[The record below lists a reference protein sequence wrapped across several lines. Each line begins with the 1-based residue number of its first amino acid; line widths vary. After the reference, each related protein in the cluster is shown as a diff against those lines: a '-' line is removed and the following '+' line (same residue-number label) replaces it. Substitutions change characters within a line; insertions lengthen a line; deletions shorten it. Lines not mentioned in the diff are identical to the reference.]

1 MWVRMTM
8 GIGIL
13 TLPKYV
19 MVYGALLGVMLIV
32 LSALINYW
40 AYVTILRSTYFTG
53 KKKYSCLI
61 EDLLGSKIHNVFRV
75 TYLLDI
81 SSSVMLYSIVS
92 WNLFEFCMHF
102 FGFTQKDWILDPET
116 LTFDESNSSLSFIRY
131 VFFFSVFLITIPLF
145 LKKSMDSLQSFTIMF
160 LVVLIV
166 LVIWILSELPFFY
179 MHFK

>member
-19 MVYGALLGVMLIV
+19 MIYGAVLGVLLIV
-32 LSALINYW
+32 LSALVNYW

-53 KKKYSCLI
+53 KKKYPELI
-61 EDLLGSKIHNVFRV
+61 EDLLGNKIHNIFRV

-102 FGFTQKDWILDPET
+102 FGF
-116 LTFDESNSSLSFIRY
+116 S
-131 VFFFSVFLITIPLF
+131 
-145 LKKSMDSLQSFTIMF
+145 
-160 LVVLIV
+160 
-166 LVIWILSELPFFY
+166 
-179 MHFK
+179 